1 MRLTYLHYIKT
12 HSTYLVH
19 LTKYE
24 LCRDKFREYI
34 FNVGTL
40 SSVQVRKVKNKWPL
54 TREDGITQ
62 Q

>member
-19 LTKYE
+19 LAKFE
-24 LCRDKFREYI
+24 LCRDQLREYI
-34 FNVGTL
+34 INVGTL

-54 TREDGITQ
+54 THEDGITQ